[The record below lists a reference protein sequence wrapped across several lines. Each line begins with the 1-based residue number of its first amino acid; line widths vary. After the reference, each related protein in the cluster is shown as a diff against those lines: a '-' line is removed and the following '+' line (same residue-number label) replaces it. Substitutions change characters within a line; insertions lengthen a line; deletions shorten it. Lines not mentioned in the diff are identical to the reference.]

1 MFLSKISG
9 SHIKIYNFNL
19 KLCRRFSNNPEIQSK
34 LFKTLKDEENITNF
48 PVHSL
53 KLDLIDKYKENH
65 LTNEVLSKK
74 SLDLSKIP
82 RCVSSDSPL
91 TSDILTHS
99 HNCDNLSAYKDNK
112 DFIINSFI
120 NLLNFKNKNPDLF
133 QFLCDSLSVIIKDL
147 NFDESYK
154 LIKVISNEKLC
165 KSNFNYKI
173 SNIFHNLLTRL
184 NHLITEKLTYNGGIL
199 KVNELPKYSGYLKET
214 CLDRAEGINFD
225 SDNHLE
231 KLWNLWFILSKQTF
245 EESKYTASLILAL
258 LEQESGSI
266 FKFDLRRVCRALD
279 VVVGDCKFF
288 SKLEE
293 RFILILLK
301 RFSAI
306 LSNIDNKHDPEF
318 YIKSNNVT
326 PIQIKKFFCN
336 ISKISKISHKILEN
350 FLKLENSHKSL
361 QDFVNLSSVLL
372 NNELDKLDVSQRS
385 FENLD
390 SDWNGY
396 FDKNLKEVNYKRNK
410 LFLKIFVDSLEIVKF
425 LDHLILCETNESDGS
440 NVSDTEELRDKLL
453 KLSHDLLIKI
463 SVESEEHLLQ
473 ECRSMYYML
482 LTCSLCKPTI
492 PDTLSVSK
500 LTETISN
507 KIALN
512 VDKLTSDSRI
522 LAGDL
527 NSGENK
533 SLGMK
538 TVQFMLYCDKI
549 NSLLRLLGSCGETSN
564 KVNLSCEKLVI
575 ELFKNQE
582 KLLSSNQ
589 SQGLKTLYVTLLNK
603 YGVLSPEI
611 YYEFLNTL
619 EDWPNWERNEL
630 SMLCDIL
637 SRTYPN
643 YCSKIVGGDDFPDN
657 QQLLNSRVSD
667 KIIGLLVS
675 LTNYVF
681 VDDNVC
687 KFSNKEL
694 ISILNFLNTCLD
706 GSKDKPISTDSYNPT
721 FIDSMKPTIMN
732 KLSERISDMNFSQ
745 LVKLL
750 SFHNVIEESFRDD
763 IVQRILNLDYL
774 GDISCL
780 VELNDPKIT
789 SKVLT
794 KFKIKVVEESYVT
807 REKSLKT
814 KFLKHYKKPQL
825 KNNFVS
831 KSNYETLKM
840 LI

>member
-1 MFLSKISG
+1 MFLCKISG

-19 KLCRRFSNNPEIQSK
+19 KLCRRFSYNCEIQSK
-34 LFKTLKDEENITNF
+34 LFKTLKDDENITNS
-48 PVHSL
+48 PIHSL
-53 KLDLIDKYKENH
+53 KLNLIDKYKENNFI
-65 LTNEVLSKK
+65 NEVLSKK
-74 SLDLSKIP
+74 SLDLSKFP

-99 HNCDNLSAYKDNK
+99 HNYDNLSVYKDNK

-120 NLLNFKNKNPDLF
+120 NSLNFKNKNPDLF
-133 QFLCDSLSVIIKDL
+133 QFFCDSLSVIIKDL
-147 NFDESYK
+147 NFDELYK
-154 LIKVISNEKLC
+154 FIKVISNEKLC

-173 SNIFHNLLTRL
+173 SNIFHNLLTRV
-184 NHLITEKLTYNGGIL
+184 NHLITEKLSFNGGIL
-199 KVNELPKYSGYLKET
+199 KVNELPKYSGYLQESS
-214 CLDRAEGINFD
+214 LDRVQGINFD
-225 SDNHLE
+225 SENQLE

-258 LEQESGSI
+258 LEHESGSI

-301 RFSAI
+301 RFTII
-306 LSNIDNKHDPEF
+306 LSNTDNKHDPEF
-318 YIKSNNVT
+318 YIKCNNVT

-361 QDFVNLSSVLL
+361 QDFAILSSVLL
-372 NNELDKLDVSQRS
+372 NNELDKLDVSQRT
-385 FENLD
+385 FEN
-390 SDWNGY
+390 SDTDLNEY
-396 FDKNLKEVNYKRNK
+396 FDKNSKEVNYKRNK

-425 LDHLILCETNESDGS
+425 LDHLILCGTNESDRS
-440 NVSDTEELRDKLL
+440 NVSNTEELRDKLL
-453 KLSHDLLIKI
+453 KLSHDLLIRI

-482 LTCSLCKPTI
+482 LTCSLCKPAI

-500 LTETISN
+500 LYETISN
-507 KIALN
+507 KITLN
-512 VDKLTSDSRI
+512 VDKLTSNARI

-549 NSLLRLLGSCGETSN
+549 NSLLRLLVSCGETSN
-564 KVNLSCEKLVI
+564 KVNLACEKLVI
-575 ELFKNQE
+575 DLFKNHE
-582 KLLSSNQ
+582 KLLSLNQ

-603 YGVLSPEI
+603 YRVLSPEI
-611 YYEFLNTL
+611 YYKFLNTL
-619 EDWPNWERNEL
+619 KDWPNWKRNEL
-630 SMLCDIL
+630 SMLCDVL

-643 YCSKIVGGDDFPDN
+643 YCSKIVGGDDFPNN
-657 QQLLNSRVSD
+657 QQFLNSRVSD

-681 VDDNVC
+681 VDNNVY

-694 ISILNFLNTCLD
+694 ISVLNFLNTCLD
-706 GSKDKPISTDSYNPT
+706 GSKDKPISTDSYNST
-721 FIDSMKPTIMN
+721 FIDSIKPTIMD

-745 LVKLL
+745 LIKLL
-750 SFHNVIEESFRDD
+750 SFHNVIEECFRNN
-763 IVQRILNLDYL
+763 IVQRVLNLDYL

-780 VELNDPKIT
+780 VALNDPKIT

-807 REKSLKT
+807 REKILKT
-814 KFLKHYKKPQL
+814 KFLKHYKKPQV
-825 KNNFVS
+825 KENFVS